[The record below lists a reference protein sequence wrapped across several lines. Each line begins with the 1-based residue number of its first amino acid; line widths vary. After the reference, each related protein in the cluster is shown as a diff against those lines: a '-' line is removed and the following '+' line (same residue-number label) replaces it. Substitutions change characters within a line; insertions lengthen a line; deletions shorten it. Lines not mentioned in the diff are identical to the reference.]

1 MSLFRRT
8 LGRISFQY
16 LFPKYVFAG
25 FFIYACTQL
34 AQDPDTSSF
43 DTGTLILLCICGL
56 FYPYAC
62 FAWDYLTNYTHL
74 PMIFGGVYALLF
86 LFIKLV
92 KFLIIFFFSPLITLG
107 LFFILWFDAWLSTPK
122 K

>member
-1 MSLFRRT
+1 MMSLFKKT

-16 LFPKYVFAG
+16 LFPKYVFVG

-34 AQDPDTSSF
+34 AQDPDTSF
-43 DTGTLILLCICGL
+43 DTGTLIVLCVCGL

-74 PMIFGGVYALLF
+74 PMIFGGVYA
-86 LFIKLV
+86 
-92 KFLIIFFFSPLITLG
+92 FFF
-107 LFFILWFDAWLSTPK
+107 WLLRCSNF
-122 K
+122 